1 MITALKIILIVVL
14 VLAGIAFAWALA
26 ELAVETIK
34 EKYDGDKSNR

>member
-1 MITALKIILIVVL
+1 MMAVLKIVSIFLFASV
-14 VLAGIAFAWALA
+14 GIAFAWALA